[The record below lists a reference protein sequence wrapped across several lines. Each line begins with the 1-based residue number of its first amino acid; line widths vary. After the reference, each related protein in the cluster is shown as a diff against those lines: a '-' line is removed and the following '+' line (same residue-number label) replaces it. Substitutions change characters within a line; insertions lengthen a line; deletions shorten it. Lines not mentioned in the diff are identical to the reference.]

1 MYSESCWM
9 PGMNILAGTS
19 SQDGMFLR
27 FLMLEGSITMTIS
40 RRFTLQRIL
49 PAIGLGAL
57 AAGLSKAENQPH
69 MHTALGH
76 LRAARKSLEEA
87 DQDKGGHRAKAIQL
101 VDEAIHHVEEGIA
114 YANHH

>member
-1 MYSESCWM
+1 
-9 PGMNILAGTS
+9 
-19 SQDGMFLR
+19 MFLR
-27 FLMLEGSITMTIS
+27 FLLLGESITMTIS

-49 PAIGLGAL
+49 PAIGLGAM

-69 MHTALGH
+69 MHSALGH

-87 DQDKGGHRAKAIQL
+87 DPDKGGHRTKAIQL
-101 VDEAIHHVEEGIA
+101 VDQAIRHVEEGIQ